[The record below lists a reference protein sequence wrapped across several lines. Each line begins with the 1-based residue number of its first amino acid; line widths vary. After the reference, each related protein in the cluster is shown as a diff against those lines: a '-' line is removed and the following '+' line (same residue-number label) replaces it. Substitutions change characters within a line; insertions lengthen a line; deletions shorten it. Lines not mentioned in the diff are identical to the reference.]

1 MQTRM
6 TSGWSLVAMAVC
18 AIVLGRPVNSNA
30 QNVSGQARAVQATV
44 GTLLGITTS
53 ILADTGTL
61 SGPTDARHASKLSGS
76 IGSLLT
82 AETLHA
88 TAIAW
93 PDQVASEASMAGLS
107 LNVAGNTITAGFVQA
122 RITSVAGA
130 AATRTSSI
138 DGLAI
143 NGLAIDVSG
152 DPNQTLS
159 IPGGSIVINEQ
170 NGSVV
175 NALHIII
182 NGIADVVIASASAD
196 AQ

>member
-1 MQTRM
+1 MKRT
-6 TSGWSLVAMAVC
+6 TSGWSLVAVAAC
-18 AIVLGRPVNSNA
+18 AMVLGRPVNTSA

-44 GTLLGITTS
+44 GTLLGVTTS

-88 TAIAW
+88 TAIGW

-107 LNVAGNTITAGFVQA
+107 LHIAGNTITAGFVQA
-122 RITSVAGA
+122 RATSVAGA
-130 AATRTSSI
+130 AGIRTSSI

-143 NGLAIDVSG
+143 NGLAIDVTG
-152 DPNQTLS
+152 APNQGIS
-159 IPGGSIVINEQ
+159 IPGGAIVINEQ
-170 NGSVV
+170 IGGVV
-175 NALHIII
+175 NALHIMIT
-182 NGIADVVIASASAD
+182 GVADVVIASASAN